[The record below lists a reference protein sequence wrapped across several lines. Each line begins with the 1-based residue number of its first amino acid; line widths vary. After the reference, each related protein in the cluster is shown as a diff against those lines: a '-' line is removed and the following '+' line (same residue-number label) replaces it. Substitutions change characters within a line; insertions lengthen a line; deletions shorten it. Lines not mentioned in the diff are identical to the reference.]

1 MYKGK
6 KLDESV
12 FNKTAFNTSIVTEN
26 ANQVFEREIDNYTR
40 MLEQD
45 KRRFFR
51 LQ

>member
-1 MYKGK
+1 MYRSR
-6 KLDESV
+6 KLEESSI
-12 FNKTAFNTSIVTEN
+12 FNRTANASLISENT
-26 ANQVFEREIDNYTR
+26 NQVFEREIDNYTR